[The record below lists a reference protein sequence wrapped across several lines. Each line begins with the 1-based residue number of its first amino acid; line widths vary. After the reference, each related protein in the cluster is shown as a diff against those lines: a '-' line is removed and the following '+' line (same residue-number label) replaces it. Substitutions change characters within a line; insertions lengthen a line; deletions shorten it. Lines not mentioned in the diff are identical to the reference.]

1 MSRRN
6 QRKRRKNRRNK
17 DSSEDES
24 DDNMSATS
32 SAVSFEQEVDPN
44 FTTRHLGDMEDCLEP
59 LTEKRSMIGGA
70 ERSKAYVLMT
80 SLMCKGVWPDWC
92 AKNAHVLRQIYIDSL
107 KRGDSSERINAL
119 QSCFCT
125 IITFGNELPSSFLT
139 AVSECILFLIRSHIS
154 FLSHDADGVKTWGA
168 SSSGEVGQL
177 DFDGKEE
184 KDISSMLGLAMNILP
199 LLEFT
204 GDSYKSK
211 KQTANFLFDIWTNTC
226 YYTSV
231 RVSALEGWV
240 IATCKMKMQHKGR
253 LLFNKAIPH
262 LIEIIEEEPSTD
274 MSELFTVAGS
284 AIALLYE
291 ANFVM
296 QYEED
301 TNSDGVNHDDDDE
314 EEANF
319 DYNVRDIADTDYVKS
334 LLEGLSTQRIRGNKR
349 DTVKAQRRDF
359 RLFANALE
367 ESSNSPSIDIKLRKQ
382 EFKLEGWASMIIW
395 DYMKRNLAG
404 GLQAHLLSNT
414 WLQNL
419 FGIDGNCLQVSVAP
433 SKFEKEDQMAV
444 RKIYSK
450 ELYLKIKK
458 ARGLKYRLQ
467 SDEY

>member
-32 SAVSFEQEVDPN
+32 SVVSFDQEVDPE
-44 FTTRHLGDMEDCLEP
+44 FTARHLGDMEDCLEP

-70 ERSKAYVLMT
+70 ERSRAHVLMT

-119 QSCFCT
+119 QSCFCA
-125 IITFGNELPSSFLT
+125 IITLGNELPSSFLT
-139 AVSECILFLIRSHIS
+139 AVSECVLFLIRSHIS
-154 FLSHDADGVKTWGA
+154 FLRHDADGVKTWGA
-168 SSSGEVGQL
+168 SSSGEVGESDIDL
-177 DFDGKEE
+177 KEVN
-184 KDISSMLGLAMNILP
+184 DICSMLGLAMNILP
-199 LLEFT
+199 LLGFT
-204 GDSYKSK
+204 SDAYKSK
-211 KQTANFLFDIWTNTC
+211 KQTANFLFDIWANTS

-240 IATCKMKMQHKGR
+240 MATCKMKMRYKGGV
-253 LLFNKAIPH
+253 LFNQAIPN

-274 MSELFTVAGS
+274 MSELFTIAGS

-291 ANFVM
+291 AHFVM
-296 QYEED
+296 QYEEGS
-301 TNSDGVNHDDDDE
+301 NSDGVNQDDDDDE

-319 DYNVRDIADTDYVKS
+319 EYNVRDNTDTEYVKS
-334 LLEGLSTQRIRGNKR
+334 LLEGLSTQRTRGLKR
-349 DTVKAQRRDF
+349 DTVKDQRRDF
-359 RLFANALE
+359 RLFANALD

-404 GLQAHLLSNT
+404 GLQAHLLSN
-414 WLQNL
+414 
-419 FGIDGNCLQVSVAP
+419 P
-433 SKFEKEDQMAV
+433 
-444 RKIYSK
+444 
-450 ELYLKIKK
+450 
-458 ARGLKYRLQ
+458 
-467 SDEY
+467 